1 MTQYSPPAL
10 VHVHSH
16 SHGLF
21 AQPWRI
27 SRASTPS
34 HRCRVDT
41 SDLKAPEHSIPILGQ
56 WRRLC
61 RLGVADPTHHHLP
74 EHATTLTS
82 RSSIGPSAPGIPRSW
97 INTWPSSTETDLQR
111 LPSTVTLLA
120 PLEGNSSI
128 RCLISLDPGGDPGHS
143 GETPYWDA
151 SFSVPFWLFVRP
163 RLKAWSNAL
172 LLFT

>member
-1 MTQYSPPAL
+1 MTQYSP
-10 VHVHSH
+10 
-16 SHGLF
+16 
-21 AQPWRI
+21 QP
-27 SRASTPS
+27 SSTSTPTHMASSRNPGAS
-34 HRCRVDT
+34 HAPQPRPIDAALNT